1 MQSALGALFG
11 AALSVGGRHA
21 HISCPRAPNEMSA
34 IPPAAPA
41 PTPVLTPEA
50 IVNARLRDLLRN
62 DGRPPPVTDV
72 LHLAQFTDEARR
84 LLERPINPQLAALLG
99 TPPAGD
105 MEWMDA
111 ALREDREE
119 RRNPQPEIDSR
130 LSSVRFELL
139 RHDFERSLAK

>member
-1 MQSALGALFG
+1 
-11 AALSVGGRHA
+11 
-21 HISCPRAPNEMSA
+21 
-34 IPPAAPA
+34 
-41 PTPVLTPEA
+41 VLTPEA